1 MFATPWIAA
10 CQASLFLTIFW
21 SLPKFMFIASMMPY
35 THLILWCPLL
45 LLPSIFFIIRDFS
58 YESSVIRWPA
68 YQSFS
73 FSEYLGLI
81 SLKID
86 WFDLLDQETFRSL
99 LQHHSLKKSILW
111 CSAFFKVQLSQLY
124 VTTGKTI
131 VLTIQTFVS
140 RVISLLFNMLS
151 RFVIVCLPRSN
162 RLLISWLQS
171 PYVVILE
178 IKKRKSYCFHLS
190 PSICH
195 AIIGP
200 DDLILV
206 FYIVV
211 VSSFILLLQL
221 HQEAL

>member
-1 MFATPWIAA
+1 MHIYKVIVVVIGQSPSHVWQFATPWIAA

-178 IKKRKSYCFHLS
+178 IKKRKS
-190 PSICH
+190 
-195 AIIGP
+195 
-200 DDLILV
+200 
-206 FYIVV
+206 
-211 VSSFILLLQL
+211 
-221 HQEAL
+221 